1 MNNIIH
7 IIRQIEDIEIQ
18 IIPIVRLY
26 LEEEFVIGIV
36 SL

>member
-18 IIPIVRLY
+18 IIQIVRLY